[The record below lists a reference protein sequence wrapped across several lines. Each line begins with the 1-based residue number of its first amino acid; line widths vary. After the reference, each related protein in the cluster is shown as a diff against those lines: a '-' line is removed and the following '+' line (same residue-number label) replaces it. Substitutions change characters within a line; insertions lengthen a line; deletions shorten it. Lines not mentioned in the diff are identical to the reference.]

1 MKKEMNKN
9 TSQTRKQM
17 QSQWHTDKSNCGLLS
32 GYLQFSRQVINTI
45 LNTKD
50 SRTKFE
56 TAAQLLEQKIHLA
69 QLYQKKKKSKQHRH
83 KTHKQPAKK
92 PQHPTTTEQ

>member
-69 QLYQKKKKSKQHRH
+69 QLYQKKKKKQTTQTQNTQTTSK
-83 KTHKQPAKK
+83 KT
-92 PQHPTTTEQ
+92 PTPNYY